1 MVLCGKNQCQR
12 LNTKSEEV
20 SLFIIIVLLRR
31 APGSFTID
39 NCSDSDASA
48 ITFHEIVRYD
58 PINPQGKGIVIAV
71 FDRNAT
77 GMLAPFN
84 GMIVTGI
91 HDEPPNAGVAIIKLW
106 EWRSGIP
113 ISTSNTAAASPIGAK
128 FAIKLEAH
136 MITDLIFLNQK

>member
-1 MVLCGKNQCQR
+1 
-12 LNTKSEEV
+12 
-20 SLFIIIVLLRR
+20 
-31 APGSFTID
+31 
-39 NCSDSDASA
+39 
-48 ITFHEIVRYD
+48 
-58 PINPQGKGIVIAV
+58 
-71 FDRNAT
+71 
-77 GMLAPFN
+77 MLAPFN

-113 ISTSNTAAASPIGAK
+113 VSTSNTAAASPIGAK